1 MSAYKKQN
9 NNALA
14 SFNFALPRN
23 RNKLLKKKAKKKEK
37 DYFVCYAI
45 RDICIMQLQVATKV
59 GPSPDKCPHSI
70 RGAKDY
76 TQTQTVAFK
85 EL

>member
-1 MSAYKKQN
+1 
-9 NNALA
+9 
-14 SFNFALPRN
+14 
-23 RNKLLKKKAKKKEK
+23 
-37 DYFVCYAI
+37 
-45 RDICIMQLQVATKV
+45 MQLQVATKV

>member
-45 RDICIMQLQVATKV
+45 RDICIMQLQVA
-59 GPSPDKCPHSI
+59 PHSI